1 MPFTKN
7 DSKEAVKTNY
17 EFTII
22 RAKVVN
28 DTKVNFA
35 MRVNGVTIFGMNM
48 IEYTNN
54 EGNTGIMITFPQ
66 WKGEKDGKE
75 TWNNYVDFPMTKELR
90 EAIIEAVKA
99 KI

>member
-7 DSKEAVKTNY
+7 EPKEEVKANY
-17 EFTII
+17 DVTIL
-22 RAKVVN
+22 RAKLVN
-28 DTKVNFA
+28 EKKVNFA
-35 MRVNGVTIFGMNM
+35 MRVNGVTIFGMTM
-48 IEYTNN
+48 IEYTNK

-90 EAIIEAVKA
+90 EDIIAAVKA